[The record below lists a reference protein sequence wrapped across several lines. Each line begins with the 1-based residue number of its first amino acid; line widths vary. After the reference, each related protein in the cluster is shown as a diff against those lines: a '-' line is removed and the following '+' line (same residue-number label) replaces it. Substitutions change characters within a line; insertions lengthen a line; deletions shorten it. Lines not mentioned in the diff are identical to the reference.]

1 MRACVTRQS
10 LHTLRKVNQLLDLR
24 ARVVRLTEVLAAVQR
39 LLQRNAQ
46 LTRNQ
51 LGDFVDL
58 TIAHAQCLAYVT
70 HRRARL
76 QCTEGNNLRHT
87 LLSVTAHHIIQ
98 HLITLHIA
106 EVCIN
111 IRHAYAFRIQKAFKQ
126 QMVT

>member
-1 MRACVTRQS
+1 MRACVTRQA
-10 LHTLRKVNQLLDLR
+10 LYALRKINQLLDLW
-24 ARVVRLTEVLAAVQR
+24 ARIVRLTEVLAAVQR

-58 TIAHAQCLAYVT
+58 TIAHAQCLAHVA

-76 QCTEGNNLRHT
+76 QCAEGNNLRHT
-87 LLSVTAHHIIQ
+87 LLSVTAHYIIQ

-106 EVCIN
+106 EVGIN
-111 IRHAYAFRIQKAFKQ
+111 IRHADAFRI
-126 QMVT
+126 